1 MCIFAPNYSPF
12 MLQRYFIHF
21 SYDGTQYHG
30 WQIQPNGMS
39 VQEKMTAVMK
49 QLFGPDFQL
58 TGAGRTDSG
67 VHAENMFAHFDSE
80 KELGDLKA
88 LAYKVNYMMPPD
100 IAVYSIL
107 KVRPEANARFDA
119 LSRTYEYRMS
129 AVKNPFNR
137 FYTAPFYGQLDVE
150 AMNQAAAVLFD
161 YEDFTSFSKLHTD
174 AKTNIC
180 RIMKAEWAWKGDQ
193 LVFVIQADRF
203 LRNMVRAVVGTLLEV
218 GRRKLDVAGFRQVI
232 ESKDRCA
239 AGTSVDAKG
248 LFLVDVAYPD
258 ALFVE

>member
-1 MCIFAPNYSPF
+1 M
-12 MLQRYFIHF
+12 QRFFIHF
-21 SYDGTQYHG
+21 SYDGTHYHG

-39 VQEKMTAVMK
+39 VQEMMTSVMK

-67 VHAENMFAHFDSE
+67 VHASCMYAHFDSE
-80 KELGDLKA
+80 KDLGDLKA

-100 IAVYSIL
+100 IAVYSIR
-107 KVRPEANARFDA
+107 KVRPDANARFDA

-129 AVKNPFNR
+129 PVKDPFSR
-137 FYTAPFYGQLDVE
+137 FYTAPFYGQLDVV

-161 YEDFTSFSKLHTD
+161 YDDFTSFSKLHTD
-174 AKTNIC
+174 VKTNIC
-180 RIMKAEWAWKGDQ
+180 TIMKAEWEWRGEE
-193 LVFVIQADRF
+193 LVFIIQADRF

-218 GRRKLDVAGFRQVI
+218 GRGKLDVAGFRQII
-232 ESKDRCA
+232 ELKDRCA
-239 AGTSVDAKG
+239 AGASVEARG

-258 ALFVE
+258 SIFVDKEGLCG